1 MIKSATRADSGG
13 GRSGWSRA
21 LLTIG
26 PTAAVKVCNARTLG
40 WVDTFSTPA
49 LVPRLTTVIYTV
61 ILLALAVTTRTSGP
75 G

>member
-1 MIKSATRADSGG
+1 
-13 GRSGWSRA
+13 